1 MWNSRVKLTSIYR
14 LIAPFAAQKSAG
26 LPVALGKIVPRFS
39 RLRSALR
46 EMWMT
51 CRTAPSLALDFSR
64 SPEGARIIAVAADD
78 STFP

>member
-1 MWNSRVKLTSIYR
+1 MALG
-14 LIAPFAAQKSAG
+14 FAARDRAAK
-26 LPVALGKIVPRFS
+26 PVALGKNVPRFP

-51 CRTAPSLALDFSR
+51 CRAAPSLALDFSR

-78 STFP
+78 SIFP